1 MSDDKRLDAEDQAI
15 DTENSL
21 TQEAKEGAKLKE
33 EPITTVEQKVCQG
46 RETQKKAE
54 ITEKPEN
61 LRVGEVTSEYGETA
75 SQEESFLPKQP
86 LVVDMSQRWL
96 LFLKKTNHQRER
108 RSVPPGKTA

>member
-46 RETQKKAE
+46 GRNAEKKAGDHRK
-54 ITEKPEN
+54 TGKPAG
-61 LRVGEVTSEYGETA
+61 R
-75 SQEESFLPKQP
+75 
-86 LVVDMSQRWL
+86 
-96 LFLKKTNHQRER
+96 
-108 RSVPPGKTA
+108 